1 MKKIIATTTINP
13 PTDAL
18 MKYIK
23 MEDWSI
29 IIAGDLK
36 TPHEDYIKLAKEY
49 SNVTYFSP
57 EDQVKRYERLSDLI
71 GWNCIERRNMAIL
84 DALVQGADVI
94 ALIDDDNIP
103 YENWAQDLC
112 VDVETTVTKY
122 NVDDVAFDPIGATT
136 EHSNLWHRGFPL
148 ERIPYRDY
156 SNKESITMV
165 PKVQA
170 IFWNGD
176 PDVDAICRMIYNPN
190 CNFNPNQFPFTS
202 NKMAPFNSQNTILSK
217 DVVSDYFLFPQTERM
232 QDIWAAYYLQ
242 AKGHDVIFTKP
253 GVYSDRTLGTS
264 GRYSIVNDMKKEYLG
279 MENNLQLIQDVTEN
293 PDKIKNYI
301 SERSWDAFQEWK
313 NIINNL

>member
-18 MKYIK
+18 LKYIK
-23 MEDWSI
+23 IKDWSI

-36 TPHEDYIKLAKEY
+36 TPHEEYCKLEKEY
-49 SNVTYFSP
+49 DNVTYFSP
-57 EDQVKRYERLSDLI
+57 KDQSTRYELLSELI

-84 DALVQGADVI
+84 DALVRGADVI

-103 YENWAQDLC
+103 YEDWAQDLC
-112 VDVETTVTKY
+112 VDVETPVTKY
-122 NVDDVAFDPIGATT
+122 NINDIAFDPIGATI
-136 EHSNLWHRGFPL
+136 EHGNLWHRGFPL
-148 ERIPYRDY
+148 EKIPHRDY
-156 SNKESITMV
+156 SNKEVTTMV

-176 PDVDAICRMIYNPN
+176 PDVDAICRMIYNPK
-190 CNFNPNQFPFTS
+190 CSFKPDQFPITS

-217 DVVSDYFLFPQTERM
+217 DVISDYFLFPQTERM

-264 GRYSIVNDMKKEYLG
+264 GRYSMIDDMKKEYIG
-279 MENNLQLIQDVTEN
+279 MENNLQLIQDLTQN
-293 PDKIKNYI
+293 PDNIKNYI
-301 SERSWDAFQEWK
+301 SQKSWDAFQEWK
-313 NIINNL
+313 KIISKL